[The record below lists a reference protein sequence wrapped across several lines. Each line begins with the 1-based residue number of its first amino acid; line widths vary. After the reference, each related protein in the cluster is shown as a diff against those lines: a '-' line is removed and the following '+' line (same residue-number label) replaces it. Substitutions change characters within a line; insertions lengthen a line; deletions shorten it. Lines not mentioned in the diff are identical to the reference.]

1 MFIKFLRYKLNI
13 EEGHLVY
20 ISQHGNE
27 YADCFQI
34 CHVITAI
41 RGSYMLSWWTEK
53 SRTWQDQTHEY

>member
-34 CHVITAI
+34 CHVITVNNNI
-41 RGSYMLSWWTEK
+41 LLPLQMSQLLGVVTC
-53 SRTWQDQTHEY
+53 

>member
-27 YADCFQI
+27 YAECFQI
-34 CHVITAI
+34 CHVITVNNI
-41 RGSYMLSWWTEK
+41 LLPLQMSQLLGVVTC
-53 SRTWQDQTHEY
+53 